1 MQIVFFSGVSKHGG
15 VLTSSSF
22 CLQDKWQRVFSSFM
36 PIVVKMPSITVSSR
50 PQDGDIYLLS
60 IDIRRAGLVI
70 PLKVLVVPRLSRPDL
85 IWTWWVL
92 LSFSCLVL
100 TSVWEAVVLSL
111 EGVPGGG
118 SLFLRICL
126 SRACLSLGLLFTPV
140 FGSLAQCVCLPL
152 SCWQCI
158 CLIFFFWGSS
168 DRFHMLCLLS
178 LPFPLFYDSIS

>member
-126 SRACLSLGLLFTPV
+126 SRACLSLGLLRNVSV
-140 FGSLAQCVCLPL
+140 FLSLADNVSVSFSFSEDLPIASTCYVFSL
-152 SCWQCI
+152 SPF
-158 CLIFFFWGSS
+158 LFF
-168 DRFHMLCLLS
+168 MI
-178 LPFPLFYDSIS
+178 LFLNKS